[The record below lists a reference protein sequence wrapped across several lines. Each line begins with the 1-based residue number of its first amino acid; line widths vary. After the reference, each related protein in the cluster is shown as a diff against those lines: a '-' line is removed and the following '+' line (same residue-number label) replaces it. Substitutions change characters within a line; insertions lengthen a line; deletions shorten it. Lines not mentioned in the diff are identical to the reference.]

1 MQDQII
7 DTHVHVWNL
16 SKVRYSWLDGDTSI
30 LNRTYSLDEL
40 EPERQKA
47 GVTAGVLV
55 QAANN
60 LEDTDW
66 MLAEAGR
73 NPWIK
78 GVVGWLPLEDPSQC
92 ESLLENKFLPEPR
105 LCGVRHL
112 IHNEPDHRWLLQEN
126 VVTSL
131 SLLDKHGYPY
141 DLVGIRTD
149 HIITALELAEK
160 IPGLRMVFDHMN
172 QPPILKKEKF
182 GAWGELMKNAAAH
195 PNFYIK
201 ISGLGTA
208 SGDFDGWKPADL
220 EPYISFALEHFGTD
234 RCFCGGDWPVS
245 LLAGSYSKTWMAYRQ
260 VLDALLDQQAR
271 RKVYVE
277 NAARFYRLGQFF
289 E

>member
-16 SKVRYSWLDGDTSI
+16 NKVRYSWLDGDISI
-30 LNRTYSLDEL
+30 LNRSYSLNEL

-47 GVTAGVLV
+47 GVTGGILV

-66 MLAEAGR
+66 MLEEAGR
-73 NPWIK
+73 HPWIK
-78 GVVGWLPLEDPSQC
+78 GIVGWLPLEDPAQC
-92 ESLLENKFLPEPR
+92 ANVLENKYLPEPR

-126 VVTSL
+126 VVRSL
-131 SLLDKHGYPY
+131 SLLENHGYPY
-141 DLVGIRTD
+141 DLVGIKTD

-160 IPGLRMVFDHMN
+160 LPGLRMVFDHMN

-182 GAWGELMKNAAAH
+182 GEWGVQMKKAAAH
-195 PNFYIK
+195 PNFYMK

-208 SGDFDGWKPADL
+208 SGNFEEWKPADL
-220 EPYISFALEHFGTD
+220 EPYISFALEYFGTS

-245 LLAGSYSKTWMAYRQ
+245 LLAGNYSGTWMAYRH
-260 VLDALLDQQAR
+260 VLDTLLDR
-271 RKVYVE
+271 DERKKVYFE
-277 NAARFYRLGQFF
+277 NALRFYRLGQFF